1 MIEGDQGTTLL
12 DAARLAGWSTPVA
25 TEIRNTVENYSAMKS
40 AMKSGPRSAITH
52 PSVQA
57 KLAGWS
63 TTTTRDHKD
72 TAGMATE
79 GINPDGSVR
88 SRLDQLGRQAQLVVS
103 GPAPIGS
110 PAATKNGGQ
119 LNPAHSRWL
128 MGLPPEW
135 DACAPMATRST
146 STSRRRSSA
155 APLKPSPVPLL
166 LQGQKHPVTGDHQTE
181 EQKMASANRKA
192 LLKSLSK
199 AKASGG
205 AFDNFKDGKYRLVVK
220 AMLFEDKLKET
231 IFKII
236 FTVMHAAKI
245 PVQSVKTGEKLDI
258 EPNRPGSDVDWVQ
271 VKLGE
276 VDSPGPGNI
285 RRFMMD
291 LFNVREIDDELYYE
305 TLAEMTDLDEE
316 GDPLEKKLEL
326 GKGLVIDMETVRIET
341 KKNKKEIIV
350 PRWSFVASTV
360 KPGEPQTE
368 EERQVMVKWLA
379 QVTTM
384 QQAAQLPQGQQAQ
397 A

>member
-1 MIEGDQGTTLL
+1 
-12 DAARLAGWSTPVA
+12 
-25 TEIRNTVENYSAMKS
+25 
-40 AMKSGPRSAITH
+40 
-52 PSVQA
+52 
-57 KLAGWS
+57 
-63 TTTTRDHKD
+63 
-72 TAGMATE
+72 
-79 GINPDGSVR
+79 
-88 SRLDQLGRQAQLVVS
+88 
-103 GPAPIGS
+103 
-110 PAATKNGGQ
+110 
-119 LNPAHSRWL
+119 
-128 MGLPPEW
+128 
-135 DACAPMATRST
+135 
-146 STSRRRSSA
+146 
-155 APLKPSPVPLL
+155 
-166 LQGQKHPVTGDHQTE
+166 
-181 EQKMASANRKA
+181 MASANRKA

-384 QQAAQLPQGQQAQ
+384 QQAAQLPQGPQAQ